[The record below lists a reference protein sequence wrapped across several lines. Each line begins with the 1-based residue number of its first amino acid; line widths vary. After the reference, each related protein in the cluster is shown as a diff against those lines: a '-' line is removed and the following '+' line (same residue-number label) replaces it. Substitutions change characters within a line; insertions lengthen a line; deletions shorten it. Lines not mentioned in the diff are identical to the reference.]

1 MNGARPNPATMII
14 FGATGDLSRRKLLPA
29 LHRLKIL
36 GLLPEPFN
44 IAGFATR
51 PLTDSS
57 FRAYATNGIEEFS
70 SYKPVDKAAMEELLK
85 NARFVSSPFDSLDGY
100 HSLAAKLSE
109 MDATAGAE
117 TSRIFYLAT
126 PPSHFPVII
135 EMLGRSGLS
144 KKREWEKTPPKI
156 IVEKPFG
163 RDISSA
169 RELNS
174 LISKYF
180 TEEQV
185 FRIDHYLGKDT
196 VQNILFFRFANGIYE
211 PIWNRRYVDHVQITV
226 AEKGGVGE
234 RGKFFEDTG
243 TLRDMVQNHIM
254 ELLALVGMEPP
265 INMDA
270 DKIKAKKIELLQ
282 SIRPVTNEYVKE
294 NIVRGQYAGGI
305 GAPALTHAS
314 HEYPGVG
321 RGEKIIPY
329 KEEKYVSPS
338 SNVETFVALKLFI
351 DNWRWSGV
359 PFYIRT
365 GKRLKKRSTEIA
377 VHFKTVP
384 HCLFTSLMTRCPEG
398 NILILKIQP
407 DEGISFCFNIK
418 YPGTSNELDAVTMDF
433 SYKKAYGVELPEAYE
448 RLLYDCMT
456 GDSTLFPNIKNIEVS
471 WDFITK
477 ILSAWEGE
485 TPPLLLNY
493 EPLSWGPKEAD
504 ELIERDSRKWREPE

>member
-1 MNGARPNPATMII
+1 MNGARPNPATMVI

-36 GLLPEPFN
+36 RLLPKPFN
-44 IAGFATR
+44 IAGFSTR
-51 PLTDSS
+51 PLTDES
-57 FRAYATNGIEEFS
+57 FRAYAASAIEEFS
-70 SYKPVDKAAMEELLK
+70 TYKPVDKAATEGLLE
-85 NARFVSSPFDSLDGY
+85 NSCFVSSPFDSFDGY
-100 HSLAAKLSE
+100 HALAAKLSA
-109 MDATAGAE
+109 MDASASGGGAE
-117 TSRIFYLAT
+117 TPRIFYLAT
-126 PPSHFPVII
+126 PPAHFSVII
-135 EMLGRSGLS
+135 EMLGRSGLA

-156 IVEKPFG
+156 IIEKPFG

-226 AEKGGVGE
+226 AEKGGVGD

-282 SIRPVTNEYVKE
+282 SIKPITNEYVKE
-294 NIVRGQYAGGI
+294 NLVRGQYAGGVI
-305 GAPALTHAS
+305 NK
-314 HEYPGVG
+314 
-321 RGEKIIPY
+321 EKIAPY
-329 KEEKYVSPS
+329 KEEKYVSQS
-338 SNVETFVALKLFI
+338 SCVETFVAMKLFI

-384 HCLFTSLMTRCPEG
+384 HCLFTSSMKCYPEG

-418 YPGTSNELDAVTMDF
+418 YPGTSNELDTVNMDF

-448 RLLYDCMT
+448 RLLYDCMA

-471 WDFITK
+471 WNFITK
-477 ILSAWEGE
+477 ILSAWNDE
-485 TPPLLLNY
+485 TPPVLPAY
-493 EPLSWGPKEAD
+493 EPGSWGPKEAD
-504 ELIERDSRKWREPE
+504 ELITRDSRKWHNQ